1 MNLNQQF
8 LSMALHGAGWV
19 LAVLVALSLISI
31 AVMTERW
38 IVYRRIARRE
48 QVLARMLEARPIG
61 WQRIGGR
68 SATIDTPGA
77 RMLSVVLRARAEGS
91 VELPTVLEAA
101 RATEKVALDERLGW
115 LGTIAGNAPFVGLF
129 GTVIEILRVFDGL
142 GQAGLGASGSSAVM
156 TGISEALVATGV
168 GLLVAIP
175 ASAAYNALLRRAGA
189 LLTRAQQT
197 AALGFE
203 RPGEAATHGGA

>member
-1 MNLNQQF
+1 MNLNEQF

-48 QVLARMLEARPIG
+48 QALARMLDNRPIG

-68 SATIDTPGA
+68 AATIDTPGA
-77 RMLSVVLRARAEGS
+77 RMLAVVLRARTEGS

-203 RPGEAATHGGA
+203 HPGEPATTGGA